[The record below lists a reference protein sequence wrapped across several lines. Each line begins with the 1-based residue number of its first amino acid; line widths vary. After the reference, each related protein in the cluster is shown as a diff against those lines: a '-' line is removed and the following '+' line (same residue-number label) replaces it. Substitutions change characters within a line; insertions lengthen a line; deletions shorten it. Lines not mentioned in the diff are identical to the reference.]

1 MSEKNAKA
9 ARKAARERGESTGST
24 ITTNYLVPQW
34 PNRAERR
41 RRARETARL
50 ERRARKAA

>member
-1 MSEKNAKA
+1 MSEKKAKQ

-24 ITTNYLVPQW
+24 ITTDYLVPQW

>member
-24 ITTNYLVPQW
+24 ITTDYLVPQW